1 MSAVKANCSA
11 PDKSAAQYSLT
22 PVFVPSQATNRFP
35 FSSHTPPKSFL
46 TYHFSLTHTHT
57 HAPTRTRTRSGSCL
71 IRWPSTCAYYL
82 HSMHM
87 HQSLSKLT
95 PTCFLGSH
103 SASTSTHSTT
113 NESIS
118 WYHSFH
124 CCQTPSISP
133 FLTVSTEQR
142 GSSEIESEVRVWN
155 IQTVQRLRV
164 SYLLYSSWIMAFGCR
179 VAVPG
184 WNWRDWRRELDS
196 FWSLCMWSDLAFYL
210 SKTCVFKLS
219 PYSEARESRRNIG
232 DKGSQQGILLT
243 WPSNM

>member
-1 MSAVKANCSA
+1 
-11 PDKSAAQYSLT
+11 
-22 PVFVPSQATNRFP
+22 
-35 FSSHTPPKSFL
+35 
-46 TYHFSLTHTHT
+46 
-57 HAPTRTRTRSGSCL
+57 
-71 IRWPSTCAYYL
+71 
-82 HSMHM
+82 MHM

-196 FWSLCMWSDLAFYL
+196 FWSLCMWSDLAFIPQQKLCFQTFTLLGGKREQKEHWRQRFTARHTSDLTIKYVIFFFIAFLL
-210 SKTCVFKLS
+210 SSWIKIGMDFLLEATHLARILHFVLKIWDTDK
-219 PYSEARESRRNIG
+219 PYCISVA
-232 DKGSQQGILLT
+232 LLEKYNSWT
-243 WPSNM
+243 DSLNT